1 MKSTGAFITG
11 LIVGMGSRKWAPI
24 TSQYPHWQCG
34 GQGFE
39 SVSPPLKNCT
49 PKELCPSGEFRFP
62 ASSLLIS
69 FPSKSHALAESTA
82 L

>member
-24 TSQYPHWQCG
+24 TSQYTHRQCG

-39 SVSPPLKNCT
+39 SSI
-49 PKELCPSGEFRFP
+49 
-62 ASSLLIS
+62 SSLKKL
-69 FPSKSHALAESTA
+69 
-82 L
+82 